1 MQKDGYCQ
9 VLRYSSWP
17 TTILYTDTVT
27 CTTRE
32 DHHIAENMYLT
43 QSIFCELSELCK
55 KTATVK
61 YSGTHPDQPRYSIL
75 TQSPAQHAKI
85 TILQKICTSHNP
97 YSVNLASC
105 AKWRLLSRIRVLSM
119 ANHETIYRCHDLHNT
134 RRSPFFPDTLIDNW
148 AQIIYDIISYVSF
161 KFIKPDPHTG
171 LI

>member
-1 MQKDGYCQ
+1 M
-9 VLRYSSWP
+9 
-17 TTILYTDTVT
+17 DTVP

-32 DHHIAENMYLT
+32 YYHISENVLLT
-43 QSIFCELSELCK
+43 QSILCNHSALRK
-55 KTATVK
+55 ETATIR

-134 RRSPFFPDTLIDNW
+134 RRSPFFPNTLIDNW